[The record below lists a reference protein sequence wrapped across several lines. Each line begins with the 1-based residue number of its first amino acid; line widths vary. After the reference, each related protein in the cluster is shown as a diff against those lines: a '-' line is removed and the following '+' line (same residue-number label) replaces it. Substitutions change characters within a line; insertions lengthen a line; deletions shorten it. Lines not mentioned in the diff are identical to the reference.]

1 LDWDQLIKKP
11 TSVSKLNIDEK
22 YAVMG
27 GIVEKLFSLAEKL
40 EGQSTTIKADSEEDT
55 IFRNYVNL
63 MLHFD
68 SELFVL
74 AKLQLAN
81 NKKADTIFNINLAMN
96 KNYKDLNKLFSEKHA
111 SKIR

>member
-1 LDWDQLIKKP
+1 
-11 TSVSKLNIDEK
+11 
-22 YAVMG
+22 
-27 GIVEKLFSLAEKL
+27 
-40 EGQSTTIKADSEEDT
+40 
-55 IFRNYVNL
+55 

-111 SKIR
+111 GKIR